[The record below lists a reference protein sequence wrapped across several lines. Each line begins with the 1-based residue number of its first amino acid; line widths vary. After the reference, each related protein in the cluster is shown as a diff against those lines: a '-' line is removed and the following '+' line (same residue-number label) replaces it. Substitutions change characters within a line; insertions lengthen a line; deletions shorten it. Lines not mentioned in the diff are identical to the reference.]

1 MPVSGLEPRPSYLK
15 SGALPRGHGGRGR
28 AIRYIHVNL
37 GIAQTLSL
45 VVRVGDVKVVTLK
58 SVHLLTSGTEGSAS

>member
-28 AIRYIHVNL
+28 AIYNIHVDL
-37 GIAQTLSL
+37 ELVPTLL
-45 VVRVGDVKVVTLK
+45 LAVVVCDVKDVTHK
-58 SVHLLTSGTEGSAS
+58 GVHLLTSGTG